1 MLVFFVVSIHII
13 FQEVSQ
19 MGVNALFSKSRF
31 CIVLLFLLV
40 NLSTFAL
47 LRVAL
52 LIKQLADID
61 TPIYQIALAFLI
73 GLVHDLAFFSYLL
86 IPFVLYLLV
95 LPNRIYQNKIHK
107 MVVFGFF
114 IFFLYLLFFIELSE
128 WTFWDE
134 FGVRFNF
141 IAVDYLIYTH
151 EVVSNIIE
159 SYPLGWLLTGILAVT
174 ALCFLLVRRA
184 LSDTFNAYEPFL
196 LRMKIAV
203 ALLLLPIISY
213 AAVGS
218 TWYQFSTNTYLNE
231 LAANGPYQFVSAF
244 RNNELDYRHFYKMGD
259 DQQLSNIIKNQLGS
273 TEHALYNIKHTVKP
287 TGEEKR
293 LNIVL
298 ITVESLSA
306 EFLATFGSK
315 ENITPYMDEWFKQG
329 LLFTNFYAT
338 GTRTIRGLESLTLS
352 IPPTPGQAIV
362 KRPDNGKLFSFGRVL
377 QQKGYDTVFLYGG
390 RGYFDN
396 MNAFYSANGYRI
408 VDQTEFTSEE
418 ITFTNA
424 WGVSD
429 DIIFNRTLK
438 EADKDFQNK
447 QPFFFQIMTTS
458 NHRPF
463 TYPEGKIDL
472 PSGSGRQG
480 AVKYTDF
487 AIHQFIEQAK
497 AKPWFD
503 DTIFVMVAD
512 HCAGS
517 ARKTELP
524 VDKYHIPLFIYS
536 PKHVPSVV
544 NDVVSSQIDVA
555 PTVLGF
561 LNLSYE
567 SQFYGHD
574 IMQMHK
580 KEGRALIS
588 NYQKLGLFKDN
599 KLVYLSPQQ
608 KVDVVDDPL
617 GGHKQLDMDAASA
630 LVTENMAYYQSA
642 DYIWSHRLSRY
653 Q

>member
-1 MLVFFVVSIHII
+1 MS
-13 FQEVSQ
+13 
-19 MGVNALFSKSRF
+19 VNALFSKSRF
-31 CIVLLFLLV
+31 TIVLLFLLI
-40 NLSTFAL
+40 NLGTFAL

-61 TPIYQIALAFLI
+61 SPIYQIALAFLI
-73 GLVHDLAFFSYLL
+73 GIVHDLAFFSYLL

-95 LPNRIYQNKIHK
+95 LPNRIYQSKIHK
-107 MVVFGFF
+107 IIGFGVF
-114 IFFLYLLFFIELSE
+114 IICLYALFFIELSE

-159 SYPLGWLLTGILAVT
+159 SYPLGWLLSGILVIT
-174 ALCFLLVRRA
+174 VICFLLVRNM
-184 LSDTFNAYEPFL
+184 LSHTFNANESFL
-196 LRMKIAV
+196 SRLKITG
-203 ALLLLPIISY
+203 ALLLLPVISY
-213 AAVGS
+213 ASVGS
-218 TWYQFSTNTYLNE
+218 SWYQFSNNTYLNE
-231 LAANGPYQFVSAF
+231 LATNGPYQFFSAF
-244 RNNELDYRHFYKMGD
+244 RNNELDYRHFYKIGD
-259 DQQLSNIIKNQLGS
+259 DRQLSGVIKKQLGVEGVS
-273 TEHALYNIKHTVKP
+273 GDLYDIKHMIKP
-287 TGEEKR
+287 AGEEKR
-293 LNIVL
+293 LNVIL

-306 EFLATFGSK
+306 EYLATFGSK
-315 ENITPYMDEWFKQG
+315 ENITPYMDEWFKEG

-362 KRPDNGKLFSFGRVL
+362 KRPDNGNLFSFGRVL
-377 QQKGYDTVFLYGG
+377 QQKGYDTAFLYGG

-396 MNAFYSANGYRI
+396 MNAFYSGNGYRI
-408 VDQTEFTSEE
+408 VDQTDFTQEE
-418 ITFTNA
+418 MTFTNA

-429 DIIFNRTLK
+429 DIIFNRTVK
-438 EADKDFQNK
+438 EADKDYQNNR
-447 QPFFFQIMTTS
+447 PFFFQIMTTS
-458 NHRPF
+458 NHRPY

-497 AKPWFD
+497 TKPWFD
-503 DTIFVMVAD
+503 NTVFVMVAD

-524 VDKYHIPLFIYS
+524 VDKYHIPLFIYA
-536 PKHVPSVV
+536 PKHVPAVR
-544 NDVVSSQIDVA
+544 NDIVSSQIDVA

-567 SQFYGHD
+567 SQFYGRD
-574 IMQMHK
+574 IMQMRK
-580 KEGRALIS
+580 DEGRALVS

-608 KVDVVDDPL
+608 KVDVIDDPL
-617 GGHKQLDMDAASA
+617 GAHKQLDLNAAA
-630 LVTENMAYYQSA
+630 PLVTENMAYYQSA

>member
-1 MLVFFVVSIHII
+1 
-13 FQEVSQ
+13 

-31 CIVLLFLLV
+31 TIVLLFLLI
-40 NLSTFAL
+40 NLGTFAL

-52 LIKQLADID
+52 LIKQLTDID
-61 TPIYQIALAFLI
+61 SPFYQIALAFLI
-73 GLVHDLAFFSYLL
+73 GMVHDLAFFSYLL

-95 LPNRIYQNKIHK
+95 LPNRIYQSKTHKIISFG
-107 MVVFGFF
+107 VFFTC
-114 IFFLYLLFFIELSE
+114 IYLLFFIELSE

-159 SYPLGWLLTGILAVT
+159 SYPLGWLLSGILALTV
-174 ALCFLLVRRA
+174 LCFLWLRKTLA
-184 LSDTFNAYEPFL
+184 DTFQADETFL
-196 LRMKIAV
+196 SRLKIAGV
-203 ALLLLPIISY
+203 LLLLPVISY
-213 AAVGS
+213 AVVGA

-231 LAANGPYQFVSAF
+231 LAANGPYQFFSAF
-244 RNNELDYRHFYKMGD
+244 RNNELDYRHFYKVGD
-259 DQQLSNIIKNQLGS
+259 DQQLSAAIKKQLNAKDSGD
-273 TEHALYNIKHTVKP
+273 LYNIKRTIKAA
-287 TGEEKR
+287 GEEKR
-293 LNIVL
+293 LNVVL

-306 EFLATFGSK
+306 EYLAGFGNQQ
-315 ENITPYMDEWFKQG
+315 NITPYMDEWFKQG
-329 LLFTNFYAT
+329 VLFTNFYAT

-362 KRPDNGKLFSFGRVL
+362 KRPDNGNLFSFGRVL
-377 QQKGYDTVFLYGG
+377 QQKGYDTAFLYGG

-396 MNAFYSANGYRI
+396 MNAFYSGNGYRI
-408 VDQTEFTSEE
+408 VDQTDFTPEE

-438 EADKDFQNK
+438 EADRDYQQHK
-447 QPFFFQIMTTS
+447 PFFFQIMTTS

-463 TYPEGKIDL
+463 SYPEGKIDL
-472 PSGSGRQG
+472 PSGSREG

-497 AKPWFD
+497 TKPWFD
-503 DTIFVMVAD
+503 NTVFVMVAD

-536 PKHVPSVV
+536 PKHVPALK
-544 NDVVSSQIDVA
+544 NDIVSSQIDVA

-574 IMQMHK
+574 IMQMRK
-580 KEGRALIS
+580 DEGRALIS

-617 GGHKQLDMDAASA
+617 GAHTPLDMNAALS

>member
-1 MLVFFVVSIHII
+1 
-13 FQEVSQ
+13 
-19 MGVNALFSKSRF
+19 MGVTALFSKSRF
-31 CIVLLFLLV
+31 TIVLLFLLI
-40 NLSTFAL
+40 NLGTFAL

-61 TPIYQIALAFLI
+61 SPFYQIALAFLI
-73 GLVHDLAFFSYLL
+73 GMVHDLAFFSYLL

-95 LPNRIYQNKIHK
+95 LPNRIYQSKLHRIISFG
-107 MVVFGFF
+107 VFFTC
-114 IFFLYLLFFIELSE
+114 IYLLFFIELSE

-159 SYPLGWLLTGILAVT
+159 SYPLGWLLSGILALT
-174 ALCFLLVRRA
+174 ALCFWWLRKILA
-184 LSDTFNAYEPFL
+184 DTFQADETFL
-196 LRMKIAV
+196 SRLKIAGV
-203 ALLLLPIISY
+203 LLLLPVISY
-213 AAVGS
+213 AVVGA

-231 LAANGPYQFVSAF
+231 LAANGPYQFFSAF
-244 RNNELDYRHFYKMGD
+244 RNNELDYRHFYKVGD
-259 DQQLSNIIKNQLGS
+259 DQQLSAAIKKQLNAKDSGD
-273 TEHALYNIKHTVKP
+273 LYNIKRTIKAA
-287 TGEEKR
+287 GEEKH
-293 LNIVL
+293 LNVVL

-306 EFLATFGSK
+306 EYLAGFGNQQ
-315 ENITPYMDEWFKQG
+315 NITPYMDEWFKQG
-329 LLFTNFYAT
+329 VLFTNFYAT

-362 KRPDNGKLFSFGRVL
+362 KRPDNGNLFSFGRVL
-377 QQKGYDTVFLYGG
+377 QQKGYDTAFLYGG

-396 MNAFYSANGYRI
+396 MNAFYSGNGYRI
-408 VDQTEFTSEE
+408 VDQTDFTPEE

-438 EADKDFQNK
+438 EADRDYQDHK
-447 QPFFFQIMTTS
+447 PFFFQIMTTS

-463 TYPEGKIDL
+463 SYPEGKIDL
-472 PSGSGRQG
+472 PSGSREG

-497 AKPWFD
+497 TKPWFD
-503 DTIFVMVAD
+503 NTVFVMVAD

-536 PKHVPSVV
+536 PKHVPALK
-544 NDVVSSQIDVA
+544 NDIVSSQIDVA

-574 IMQMHK
+574 IMQMRK
-580 KEGRALIS
+580 DEGRALIS

-617 GGHKQLDMDAASA
+617 GAHTPLDMNAALS

>member
-1 MLVFFVVSIHII
+1 
-13 FQEVSQ
+13 
-19 MGVNALFSKSRF
+19 MGVTALFSKSRF
-31 CIVLLFLLV
+31 TIVLLFLLI
-40 NLSTFAL
+40 NLGTFAL

-61 TPIYQIALAFLI
+61 SPFYQIALAFLI
-73 GLVHDLAFFSYLL
+73 GMVHDLAFFSYLL

-95 LPNRIYQNKIHK
+95 LPNRIYQSKLHRIISFG
-107 MVVFGFF
+107 VFFTC
-114 IFFLYLLFFIELSE
+114 IYLLFFIELSE

-159 SYPLGWLLTGILAVT
+159 SYPLGWLLSGILALT
-174 ALCFLLVRRA
+174 ALCFLWLRKTLA
-184 LSDTFNAYEPFL
+184 DTFQADETFL
-196 LRMKIAV
+196 SRLKIAGV
-203 ALLLLPIISY
+203 LLLLPVISY
-213 AAVGS
+213 AVVGA

-231 LAANGPYQFVSAF
+231 LAANGPYQFFSAF
-244 RNNELDYRHFYKMGD
+244 RNNELDYRHFYKVGD
-259 DQQLSNIIKNQLGS
+259 DQQLSAAIKKQLNAKDSGD
-273 TEHALYNIKHTVKP
+273 LYNIKRTIKAA
-287 TGEEKR
+287 GEEKH
-293 LNIVL
+293 LNVVL

-306 EFLATFGSK
+306 EYLAGFGNQQ
-315 ENITPYMDEWFKQG
+315 NITPYMDEWFKQG
-329 LLFTNFYAT
+329 VLFTNFYAT

-362 KRPDNGKLFSFGRVL
+362 KRPDNGNLFSFGRVL
-377 QQKGYDTVFLYGG
+377 QQKGYDTAFLYGG

-396 MNAFYSANGYRI
+396 MNAFYSGNGYRI
-408 VDQTEFTSEE
+408 VDQTDFTPEE

-438 EADKDFQNK
+438 EADRDYQDHK
-447 QPFFFQIMTTS
+447 PFFFQIMTTS

-463 TYPEGKIDL
+463 SYPEGKIDL
-472 PSGSGRQG
+472 PSGSREG

-497 AKPWFD
+497 TKPWFD
-503 DTIFVMVAD
+503 NTVFVMVAD

-536 PKHVPSVV
+536 PKHVPALK
-544 NDVVSSQIDVA
+544 NDIVSSQIDVA

-574 IMQMHK
+574 IMQMRK
-580 KEGRALIS
+580 DEGRALIS

-617 GGHKQLDMDAASA
+617 GAHTPLDMNAALS